1 MSTAT
6 RIDELR
12 KKFEEN
18 PRRYF
23 APLANECRKTGDL
36 AQAIALC
43 REHLPKQP
51 GHMSGYIVFGQALYE
66 SGELVEAKDVFE
78 QALDLDPENL
88 IALRH
93 LGSIARAGG
102 DAAGARRWFERV
114 LEADP
119 RNDDIAAQLATLGS
133 SSTPTAAPS
142 MAFSSEVPAPTIE
155 PPVAPMP
162 PVELGQ
168 LAATDSVMRAVDFDD
183 VNALMRNRTPIDL
196 DAIETADAGS
206 LTDHDTPMDSLAE
219 NAVRATH
226 DITATNA
233 ETSAFEFPATDAFEF
248 PAEAVESHAET
259 TWDADHSSV
268 DELAVTAGEPT
279 FEEGLIAAEWPDT
292 SELVARVMT
301 PRTFTPRSVTPIDS
315 TTIED
320 TVSAFGREPGDPP
333 FAATEHD
340 ADPITLPM
348 IEAAADAVAH
358 EEHKPL
364 AETDAVWQAEHVFE
378 SVAEED
384 EDAVVEASSELPWLT
399 VSDADADDLDD
410 RVEADTPAFV
420 TETMGELLVA
430 QGFVARA
437 VDVYEELVRR
447 RPYDL
452 VLASR
457 LGELRDMLTPAAEIE
472 TTFASE
478 FEATFSEFDDAITPP
493 PPIATHDALSPAPT
507 YGVPVFA
514 MPRVTPHVPHQA
526 TPPMAPYA
534 QPTVAGEFRPS
545 RSAREWFAAIAA
557 RRVPR
562 RTPPQSASAVD
573 SSPEGLATLFGND
586 TSAHEDEAARALADA
601 FAPVTEQELESGTTL
616 DFEFGRPTPAFS
628 PSLVARV
635 TPLTEL
641 TVPPEISP
649 VLAQSPFKAVRGATN
664 IPSEAG
670 NAGFSFDRFFPDP
683 ATRHQTPPAAAPI
696 TPDAPVT
703 EDLAQFSSWL
713 KGLGNT

>member
-66 SGELVEAKDVFE
+66 SGELIEAKDVFE

-102 DAAGARRWFERV
+102 DAVGARRWFERV

-133 SSTPTAAPS
+133 GSTPTVVPS
-142 MAFSSEVPAPTIE
+142 VAFSNDVPAPKIE
-155 PPVAPMP
+155 TSAAPRP
-162 PVELGQ
+162 PVERGL
-168 LAATDSVMRAVDFDD
+168 LATTDSVMRAVDFDD
-183 VNALMRNRTPIDL
+183 VNTLMRNRTPIDL
-196 DAIETADAGS
+196 DAIETADAE
-206 LTDHDTPMDSLAE
+206 LLMDHDAPMVSPVE
-219 NAVRATH
+219 NAAHATH
-226 DITATNA
+226 DMTATNA
-233 ETSAFEFPATDAFEF
+233 ETDAFEF
-248 PAEAVESHAET
+248 PAEAVKSQAET
-259 TWDADHSSV
+259 ARDV
-268 DELAVTAGEPT
+268 DRSRVDGLAVDAGEAT
-279 FEEGLIAAEWPDT
+279 FEEGLIAAKWPDT
-292 SELVARVMT
+292 SELVARVLT
-301 PRTFTPRSVTPIDS
+301 PRAFTTRSVTPIDS
-315 TTIED
+315 ATIED

-333 FAATEHD
+333 FSAAERP
-340 ADPITLPM
+340 DPITLPM
-348 IEAAADAVAH
+348 IETVADVVAN
-358 EEHKPL
+358 EEPEPL
-364 AETDAVWQAEHVFE
+364 AEADALWQAEHVFE
-378 SVAEED
+378 SVAEADD
-384 EDAVVEASSELPWLT
+384 EVVVEASSELPWLT
-399 VSDADADDLDD
+399 VSDADPEDLED
-410 RVEADTPAFV
+410 RVESPAFV

-452 VLASR
+452 GLASR
-457 LGELRDMLTPAAEIE
+457 LGELRDMLTPAAELE

-478 FEATFSEFDDAITPP
+478 FESTFSEFDDATTSPP
-493 PPIATHDALSPAPT
+493 PTIAPHDALSPTPT
-507 YGVPVFA
+507 SGVPVFA
-514 MPRVTPHVPHQA
+514 MPHVTPHVPHQA

-562 RTPPQSASAVD
+562 RTPPQSVSAVE

-586 TSAHEDEAARALADA
+586 TTAHEDEAARALADA

-628 PSLVARV
+628 PSVVARV
-635 TPLTEL
+635 TPLTER

-649 VLAQSPFKAVRGATN
+649 VLTQSPFKAVGGGN
-664 IPSEAG
+664 LPSESG

-683 ATRHQTPPAAAPI
+683 ATRHPTPPAAAPI

>member
-102 DAAGARRWFERV
+102 DAVGARRWFERV

-133 SSTPTAAPS
+133 GSTPTAVPS
-142 MAFSSEVPAPTIE
+142 VALSNDVPIPNIE
-155 PPVAPMP
+155 IPVAPMP
-162 PVELGQ
+162 PVEVGL
-168 LAATDSVMRAVDFDD
+168 LATTDAVMRAVDFDD
-183 VNALMRNRTPIDL
+183 VNTLLRNRTPIDL

-206 LTDHDTPMDSLAE
+206 LMDHEKPMDSLVKHA
-219 NAVRATH
+219 AHATQ
-226 DITATNA
+226 DITATSA
-233 ETSAFEFPATDAFEF
+233 ETGAFEF
-248 PAEAVESHAET
+248 PAEKVESHAET
-259 TWDADHSSV
+259 TWDADRSSV
-268 DELAVTAGEPT
+268 DGSAVDAVAAS
-279 FEEGLIAAEWPDT
+279 FEEGLIAADWPDT
-292 SELVARVMT
+292 SELVARVLT
-301 PRTFTPRSVTPIDS
+301 PRAFTPRSVTPIDS
-315 TTIED
+315 TTIAD

-333 FAATEHD
+333 SVAAEHQ
-340 ADPITLPM
+340 DPITLPL
-348 IEAAADAVAH
+348 IEAAADAVWNEAQD
-358 EEHKPL
+358 PL
-364 AETDAVWQAEHVFE
+364 AETDAGWRAEHVFE
-378 SVAEED
+378 SVGEED
-384 EDAVVEASSELPWLT
+384 DEVVVEASSELPWLT
-399 VSDADADDLDD
+399 VSDADAEDVED
-410 RVEADTPAFV
+410 RVEANTPAFV

-457 LGELRDMLTPAAEIE
+457 LSELRDMLTPAAALE

-478 FEATFSEFDDAITPP
+478 FESTFSEFDDPTSSP
-493 PPIATHDALSPAPT
+493 PPIAPHDALLPSPT
-507 YGVPVFA
+507 YGAPVFA

-534 QPTVAGEFRPS
+534 QPTLASEFRPS

-562 RTPPQSASAVD
+562 RTPPQSASAVE

-586 TSAHEDEAARALADA
+586 TTAHEDEAARALADA

-628 PSLVARV
+628 PSVVARV

-649 VLAQSPFKAVRGATN
+649 VLAQSPFKAVGGATN
-664 IPSEAG
+664 IASEAG

-683 ATRHQTPPAAAPI
+683 ATRHPTPPAAAPI
-696 TPDAPVT
+696 TSDAPVT
-703 EDLAQFSSWL
+703 EDLAQFSTWL
-713 KGLGNT
+713 KGLGNS

>member
-142 MAFSSEVPAPTIE
+142 MAFSNDVSAPNIE
-155 PPVAPMP
+155 TPLAPMP
-162 PVELGQ
+162 PVELGLQ
-168 LAATDSVMRAVDFDD
+168 ATTDSVMRAVDFDD

-196 DAIETADAGS
+196 DAIDTADAGS
-206 LTDHDTPMDSLAE
+206 LIDHDAPLASLSE
-219 NAVRATH
+219 NAAHTTH
-226 DITATNA
+226 DTLATNA
-233 ETSAFEFPATDAFEF
+233 EADAFEIPAADAFEF
-248 PAEAVESHAET
+248 PAEEVESHAAT
-259 TWDADHSSV
+259 TWDADRSGV
-268 DELAVTAGEPT
+268 DGLAVTAGEPT

-292 SELVARVMT
+292 SELVARVLT
-301 PRTFTPRSVTPIDS
+301 PRAFTPRAITPIDA
-315 TTIED
+315 TTIAD

-333 FAATEHD
+333 FAAADHD
-340 ADPITLPM
+340 PDPIALPM
-348 IEAAADAVAH
+348 IEAAAEAVAR
-358 EEHKPL
+358 EEHVQS
-364 AETDAVWQAEHVFE
+364 AEADAVWQAERVFE
-378 SVAEED
+378 SVEEED
-384 EDAVVEASSELPWLT
+384 EAVVVEASNELPWLT
-399 VSDADADDLDD
+399 VSDADPDDLDD
-410 RVEADTPAFV
+410 RAEADTPAFV

-457 LGELRDMLTPAAEIE
+457 LGELRDMLTPAAALE
-472 TTFASE
+472 TPYTSE
-478 FEATFSEFDDAITPP
+478 FESTFSEFNDATMSP
-493 PPIATHDALSPAPT
+493 PPIATHDAVPPT
-507 YGVPVFA
+507 PMYGLPVFA
-514 MPRVTPHVPHQA
+514 MPRVTPHVPQQA

-534 QPTVAGEFRPS
+534 QPTVAGEFTQPISTRMVRGHCGAS
-545 RSAREWFAAIAA
+545 GAA
-557 RRVPR
+557 PH
-562 RTPPQSASAVD
+562 
-573 SSPEGLATLFGND
+573 AT
-586 TSAHEDEAARALADA
+586 
-601 FAPVTEQELESGTTL
+601 
-616 DFEFGRPTPAFS
+616 
-628 PSLVARV
+628 
-635 TPLTEL
+635 
-641 TVPPEISP
+641 
-649 VLAQSPFKAVRGATN
+649 AVRVGGGFLTRGTCHVVWERYHGSRGRGGACVGRR
-664 IPSEAG
+664 ICSSYRAG
-670 NAGFSFDRFFPDP
+670 
-683 ATRHQTPPAAAPI
+683 T
-696 TPDAPVT
+696 
-703 EDLAQFSSWL
+703 
-713 KGLGNT
+713 